1 MGSVEWQTVM
11 STVVGVIVGG
21 LINWWFS
28 RRALK
33 QLVREAAW
41 LRQITNL
48 ILRAMKEAGLA
59 SFNRNP
65 ETGEAEGLVIDLSSV
80 FYYAAE
86 GGQVYAEYIDD
97 AAQEGDTELVEFF
110 KELQEQDAWKAQKA
124 KSLICRR

>member
-1 MGSVEWQTVM
+1 
-11 STVVGVIVGG
+11 VGVIIGG

-65 ETGEAEGLVIDLSSV
+65 ETGEAEGLVINLSGVSAGRSSASANPAV
-80 FYYAAE
+80 GREEAP
-86 GGQVYAEYIDD
+86 D
-97 AAQEGDTELVEFF
+97 
-110 KELQEQDAWKAQKA
+110 
-124 KSLICRR
+124 KSL

>member
-1 MGSVEWQTVM
+1 VGSLEWQTIL
-11 STVVGVIVGG
+11 STVVGVIIGG

-48 ILRAMKEAGLA
+48 ILRAMKEVGLA

-65 ETGEAEGLVIDLSSV
+65 ETGEAEGLVIDLSGVSAGRRSV
-80 FYYAAE
+80 SANPTVGREEAPDN
-86 GGQVYAEYIDD
+86 G
-97 AAQEGDTELVEFF
+97 L
-110 KELQEQDAWKAQKA
+110 
-124 KSLICRR
+124 

>member
-1 MGSVEWQTVM
+1 VGSVEWQTVI

-65 ETGEAEGLVIDLSSV
+65 ETGEAEGLVINLSGVPPGRSSASANPAV
-80 FYYAAE
+80 GREVAP
-86 GGQVYAEYIDD
+86 DKN
-97 AAQEGDTELVEFF
+97 L
-110 KELQEQDAWKAQKA
+110 
-124 KSLICRR
+124 

>member
-1 MGSVEWQTVM
+1 VGSLEWQIVL
-11 STVVGVIVGG
+11 STVVGVIIGG

-59 SFNRNP
+59 NFNRNP
-65 ETGEAEGLVIDLSSV
+65 ETGEAEGLVIDLSGVSAGRSSV
-80 FYYAAE
+80 SANPTVGREEAP
-86 GGQVYAEYIDD
+86 D
-97 AAQEGDTELVEFF
+97 
-110 KELQEQDAWKAQKA
+110 
-124 KSLICRR
+124 KSL